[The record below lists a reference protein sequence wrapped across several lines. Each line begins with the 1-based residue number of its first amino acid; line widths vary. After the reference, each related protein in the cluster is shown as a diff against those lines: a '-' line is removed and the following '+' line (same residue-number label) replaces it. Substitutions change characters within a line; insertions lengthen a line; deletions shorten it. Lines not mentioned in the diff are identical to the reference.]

1 MLKVLG
7 MLLLCGCAA
16 FNTPGNADISSPQ
29 TVDETGANEKTVVK
43 TVAYENAAEE
53 ALDGEEDSTTFVDYL
68 PGRHVA
74 AEIPYA
80 KSLPWVGAPDS
91 DERIAKTHFD
101 KAEQIFHKKQYA
113 DSRGSY
119 KKAATSLPDSAL
131 HEDSLFM
138 IAETYFFE
146 DNYPDAFEAYETLLV
161 NYKRSRHL
169 DKAVARQFA
178 IGQYWQKRYQK
189 DPENVL
195 TPNIVDKTRPF
206 NDLQG
211 SSLRAFEKVRLN
223 HPTGALADD
232 SLMATAN
239 AYFLRE
245 RYEDADY
252 HYGLVRREYPHSE
265 HQYQAHFLGI
275 QSKIRCYQGPQ
286 YDGMCLQEAK
296 ELIEQTIRQFAKL
309 STEDRQRLQR
319 LHAQVLANLAFRDY
333 EIAQFYANKGYYAA
347 AKVYYNRVIHEF
359 SHTEVANKAQQQLEK
374 IEGEPSVPPPRLVW
388 LSSLFPETK
397 KDPLVL
403 GTAPEAGEN
412 SQ

>member
-1 MLKVLG
+1 
-7 MLLLCGCAA
+7 
-16 FNTPGNADISSPQ
+16 
-29 TVDETGANEKTVVK
+29 
-43 TVAYENAAEE
+43 
-53 ALDGEEDSTTFVDYL
+53 
-68 PGRHVA
+68 
-74 AEIPYA
+74 
-80 KSLPWVGAPDS
+80 
-91 DERIAKTHFD
+91 
-101 KAEQIFHKKQYA
+101 
-113 DSRGSY
+113 
-119 KKAATSLPDSAL
+119 
-131 HEDSLFM
+131 
-138 IAETYFFE
+138 
-146 DNYPDAFEAYETLLV
+146 
-161 NYKRSRHL
+161 L

-189 DPENVL
+189 DPENIL

-239 AYFLRE
+239 ANFLRN

-252 HYGLVRREYPHSE
+252 YYGLVRREYPNSE

-275 QSKIRCYQGPQ
+275 QAKIRCYLGPQ

-309 STEDRQRLQR
+309 SAEDRQRLQR

-333 EIAQFYANKGYYAA
+333 EIAQFYANKGYHAA
-347 AKVYYNRVIHEF
+347 AKVYYNRVILEF
-359 SHTEVANKAQQQLEK
+359 PHTEVASKAQQQLEK

-388 LSSLFPETK
+388 ISSLFPETR

-403 GTAPEAGEN
+403 GKTPAAGEN